1 MIMISL
7 KERFPQFYCWVVQI
21 EVAVVSIHAQ
31 GEEEGHNL
39 DDSKVEVVE
48 DKDSTDNKDEVVVV
62 VAEWMQRDFQV
73 LTHFLDDFFIF
84 F

>member
-21 EVAVVSIHAQ
+21 EVAVVSIRAQ

-48 DKDSTDNKDEVVVV
+48 DKDSIDSKDEVVV
-62 VAEWMQRDFQV
+62 AE
-73 LTHFLDDFFIF
+73 
-84 F
+84 